1 MNNENDV
8 ISECYPKADNVMAD
22 LFDEVYIPS
31 GREDVSF
38 QDVSMF
44 NEAGYVCPDDG
55 PVESAESMET
65 FVGEDLSETESGIVQ
80 EFVED
85 DSDGP
90 ESEISGYENNDEADE
105 CPPAPDEVGPVEAD
119 ECETMEGS
127 QELQLSSYNMPYS
140 ELEEKYLELEARFAE
155 LRDKVST
162 NLAEQS
168 ESISSIRGE
177 LSTRSGLNEFKQ
189 LRRDFDIFSKRLRR
203 VVKSEDSINAET
215 LDAAKVPPDVLEIT
229 YAKTLNDLYHAMLN
243 IFGDRESSEIVENT
257 RDKVRNFSAGVD
269 FFRFENGVFHVK
281 GLSEATS
288 SKLVS
293 VKQIHATYVELFKLL
308 SQHVPNYSSQDFR
321 SFVETGSREYTVEK
335 VVSHE
340 RSIDSMWSEI
350 NNATAELSNLTENM
364 RFMAEL
370 QNTQLDDIRSNSA
383 SIEEI
388 NTQIQNLAKAVNL
401 HTKALKKLNNT
412 LSSALSSGSMGG
424 QGNLQITDMDM
435 SGFEEG
441 LNSKADRSELLGIS
455 DSIAA
460 FREELK
466 GSLISMQQQQESMV
480 SVEFVNSIQA
490 ELMQLREQ
498 VEYLKHSGSADTD
511 VKVSGESVE
520 CESSELAIGSYEQ
533 LVIEEL
539 ANLGP
544 VTLKQLEN
552 QINSRGCTIGFD
564 ELSAVVENMEHAQF
578 LTSFKKGRYTYFSL
592 TELVNV

>member
-8 ISECYPKADNVMAD
+8 ISECYPKADDVVANLDDGVA
-22 LFDEVYIPS
+22 IPS
-31 GREDVSF
+31 SREDVSF
-38 QDVSMF
+38 QDVSKF
-44 NEAGYVCPDDG
+44 LGAGYGCLDAEPVTSAEPMDMPGWECAGKADPDNVQE
-55 PVESAESMET
+55 PVEN
-65 FVGEDLSETESGIVQ
+65 DI
-80 EFVED
+80 
-85 DSDGP
+85 DSP
-90 ESEISGYENNDEADE
+90 ESETSGYENDDKADE
-105 CPPAPDEVGPVEAD
+105 CLSVPDEVEQGGAD

-127 QELQLSSYNMPYS
+127 QELQLSIHDTPYS
-140 ELEEKYLELEARFAE
+140 GLEDKYLELETRLAE
-155 LRDKVST
+155 LQDKVNI

-168 ESISSIRGE
+168 ESISSIKGE
-177 LSTRSGLNEFKQ
+177 LSTRSDLTEFKQ
-189 LRRDFDIFSKRLRR
+189 LRKDFDVFSKRLRR
-203 VVKSEDSINAET
+203 VVKAEDSISAEI

-243 IFGDRESSEIVENT
+243 IFGDRESAEIVEST

-288 SKLVS
+288 AKLVS
-293 VKQIHATYVELFKLL
+293 VKQIHATYIELFKLL

-350 NNATAELSNLTENM
+350 NNATAELSNLSENM
-364 RFMAEL
+364 RFIAEL
-370 QNTQLDDIRSNSA
+370 QNTQLDNIRSNSA
-383 SIEEI
+383 NIEDMGSK
-388 NTQIQNLAKAVNL
+388 IQDIAKAVNL

-412 LSSALSSGSMGG
+412 LSSALSSGSL
-424 QGNLQITDMDM
+424 GNPANIQVPDTDM
-435 SGFEEG
+435 SRFEDG
-441 LNSKADRSELLGIS
+441 LESKADRTELLGIS
-455 DSIAA
+455 DSIVA

-466 GSLISMQQQQESMV
+466 GSLVSIQQQQQSMV
-480 SVEFVNSIQA
+480 SIEFVNSIQA

-498 VEYLKHSGSADTD
+498 VEVLQHSRSVDTD
-511 VKVSGESVE
+511 VEVSGEPVKNADQE
-520 CESSELAIGSYEQ
+520 TTIGSYEQ
-533 LVIEEL
+533 LIIEEL
-539 ANLGP
+539 SNLGP

-552 QINSRGCTIGFD
+552 QINSKGCTIDFD
-564 ELSAVVENMEHAQF
+564 ELSAIVEHMEKTQF